1 MTVSVPNPLA
11 SWRERVENTSRPG
24 ETQVTIQNLMPE
36 TVYVF
41 RVVAQNKHGPGE
53 SSAPLKV
60 ATQPEGKP
68 EILWAF
74 LTLGSIFLFVC
85 LPHSWPFPE

>member
-1 MTVSVPNPLA
+1 MLINNCSAPKPFV
-11 SWRERVENTSRPG
+11 SWRERIENTSRAG

-53 SSAPLKV
+53 SSVPLKV
-60 ATQPEGKP
+60 ATQPEGKR
-68 EILWAF
+68 
-74 LTLGSIFLFVC
+74 
-85 LPHSWPFPE
+85 